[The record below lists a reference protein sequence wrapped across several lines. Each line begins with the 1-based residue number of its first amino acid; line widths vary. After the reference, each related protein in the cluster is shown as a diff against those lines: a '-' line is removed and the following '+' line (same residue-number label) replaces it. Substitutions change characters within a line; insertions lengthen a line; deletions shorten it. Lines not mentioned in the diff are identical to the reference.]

1 MVSTNLTE
9 EKLIE
14 GRRVA
19 KRIRKQAQAAEGI
32 ESPKHNDVELEK
44 QEVSVVVGES
54 VVIA

>member
-19 KRIRKQAQAAEGI
+19 KRARKTAPVVEGLQ
-32 ESPKHNDVELEK
+32 SHKPNDVELEK
-44 QEVSVVVGES
+44 
-54 VVIA
+54 

>member
-19 KRIRKQAQAAEGI
+19 KRARKAAAASEGLQ
-32 ESPKHNDVELEK
+32 SHKPNDVEVEK
-44 QEVSVVVGES
+44 QEVPVVVSEA
-54 VVIA
+54 VVIS

>member
-19 KRIRKQAQAAEGI
+19 KRARKAAAASEGLQ
-32 ESPKHNDVELEK
+32 SHKPNDVEVEK
-44 QEVSVVVGES
+44 
-54 VVIA
+54 